1 MYLILLLVAAENTI
15 SPHTADFCVSSVPV
29 LVSHICHECSIKKE
43 PCLFY
48 FIEYTNK
55 CQRAKTVNK

>member
-48 FIEYTNK
+48 FILFNTPS
-55 CQRAKTVNK
+55 VNAQKQ